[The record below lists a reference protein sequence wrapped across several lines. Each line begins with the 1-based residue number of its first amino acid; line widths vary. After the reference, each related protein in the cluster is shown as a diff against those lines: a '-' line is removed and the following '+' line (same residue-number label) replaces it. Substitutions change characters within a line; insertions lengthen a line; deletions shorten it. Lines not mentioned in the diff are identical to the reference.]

1 MTLPNW
7 DALPVR
13 TKRSRKRLYA
23 VLKGEYASLTAWKSL
38 NINVKRSKIHLHNYI
53 AGVLNLDTYEELD
66 KQVTRSTRLWYNYVK
81 ANASGSSPSLVITV
95 TDGTDPISGATVT
108 IGTTEKTSGDN
119 GKATFTGLSY
129 GDYTVK
135 VEKSGYDD
143 AEELCK
149 FRANRKNFT
158 LPLSELPTLT
168 VKVTDSATTPAAI
181 SGATVTIGTTSKTTN
196 ASGEATFKMD
206 YGDYEA
212 SVSATGYTTKTTDIE
227 FTSSKTSATV
237 KLESSSQTGTVTVTV
252 LKNSD
257 DSPLEDAEV
266 SICDDEQG
274 TTTIAEGTTN
284 SSGVCTLTEVPYDD
298 YYLYV
303 FLDGYDS
310 YNEAF
315 TVDGDETATI
325 KLSTES

>member
-23 VLKGEYASLTAWKSL
+23 VLKGEYASLTSWKSL

-158 LPLSELPTLT
+158 IALT
-168 VKVTDSATTPAAI
+168 ETP
-181 SGATVTIGTTSKTTN
+181 
-196 ASGEATFKMD
+196 
-206 YGDYEA
+206 
-212 SVSATGYTTKTTDIE
+212 VS
-227 FTSSKTSATV
+227 
-237 KLESSSQTGTVTVTV
+237 TGTVTVTC
-252 LKNSD
+252 K
-257 DSPLEDAEV
+257 DSEENLLGDADILLYNTTQGEV
-266 SICDDEQG
+266 GTG
-274 TTTIAEGTTN
+274 TTEDDGTLTM
-284 SSGVCTLTEVPYDD
+284 TEVPFGTYTLSANQYDTL
-298 YYLYV
+298 YYEGELV
-303 FLDGYDS
+303 
-310 YNEAF
+310 
-315 TVDGDETATI
+315 VDGDETVTITLTATN
-325 KLSTES
+325 EGGE